1 MKGEITLKIL
11 ECIGDAAID
20 LTDLNAAILNSGYGA
35 SGKKITGEFHRRS
48 DERIREN
55 ARRLERYR
63 QKRRFN
69 NIRVLARSRPC
80 VLKRWPPARPM

>member
-20 LTDLNAAILNSGYGA
+20 LTDLTAAILNFGYGA

-48 DERIREN
+48 DERVREN

-63 QKRRFN
+63 QKRHNRN
-69 NIRVLARSRPC
+69 
-80 VLKRWPPARPM
+80 LKSLRLNPLNQ